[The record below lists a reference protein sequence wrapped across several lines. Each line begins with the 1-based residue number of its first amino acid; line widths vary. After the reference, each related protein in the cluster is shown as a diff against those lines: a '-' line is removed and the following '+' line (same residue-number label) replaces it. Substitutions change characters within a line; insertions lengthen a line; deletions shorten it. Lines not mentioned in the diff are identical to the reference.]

1 MFTKL
6 KFQNFKSWQ
15 DTRDIKLSPI
25 TAFFGSNSSGKSSI
39 LQFLLLLKQTVES
52 TDRQRVLHT
61 GDERSYVDVGT
72 FYDISYQ
79 HIIPNTINFN
89 LAWELPKTLNILNP
103 EGTKDDV
110 LFAINKLEF
119 SSKISLDQD
128 QISVEEFS
136 YKFKCEQELINFE
149 LKQRQSTPPEYTLKA
164 KGFRPKRVKGRVW
177 PLPEPIKH
185 YGFPDQASGYYQ
197 NTGFLSDFSLAYE
210 QVFQQTY
217 YLGPLREYPK
227 RIYPWAGEKPQDV
240 GRRGELA
247 IPALLASRKLPKIRV
262 SPRKT
267 VSLQERVALW
277 LKDLNLIDSFN
288 VQAIGKNRKDYEVRV
303 KRTLDSSEV
312 LITDVGFGVS
322 QVLPVLVLCY
332 YAPEGS
338 TIILEQPE
346 IHLHP
351 SVQAGLADVFI
362 DAIKTRNIQIIV
374 ESHSEHLLRRL
385 QRRIAE
391 EKDGL
396 NPDDINLYFCNSQPD
411 GQSSITPLEIDLFGN
426 IINWPDNFFGDEM
439 GDLMAMTEAAIKRQ
453 MGDGLN

>member
-15 DTRDIKLSPI
+15 DTGDIKLAPI
-25 TAFFGSNSSGKSSI
+25 TGFFGSNSSGKSSI

-52 TDRQRVLHT
+52 SDRQRVLHT

-72 FYDISYQ
+72 FYDISYR
-79 HIIPNTINFN
+79 HIIPNFINFS
-89 LAWELPKTLNILNP
+89 LAWDLPKMLNIPNP
-103 EGTKDDV
+103 EGAEDNI
-110 LFAINKLEF
+110 LFSINKLEF
-119 SSKISLDQD
+119 SSKINLKQD
-128 QISVEEFS
+128 QISVAEFS
-136 YKFKCEQELINFE
+136 YKFEYQTELINFE
-149 LKQRQSTPPEYTLKA
+149 LKQKSQTLKYDLKA
-164 KGFRPKRVKGRVW
+164 KGFKPKRVKGRVW
-177 PLPEPIKH
+177 SLPEPIKH

-210 QVFQQTY
+210 QAFQQTY

-227 RIYPWAGEKPQDV
+227 RSYPWAGEKPQDV

-247 IPALLASRKLPKIRV
+247 IPALLASRKLPKIRL

-426 IINWPDNFFGDEM
+426 ITNWPDNFFGDEM
-439 GDLMAMTEAAIKRQ
+439 GDLMAMTEAAMKRQ
-453 MGDGLN
+453 MGDELN